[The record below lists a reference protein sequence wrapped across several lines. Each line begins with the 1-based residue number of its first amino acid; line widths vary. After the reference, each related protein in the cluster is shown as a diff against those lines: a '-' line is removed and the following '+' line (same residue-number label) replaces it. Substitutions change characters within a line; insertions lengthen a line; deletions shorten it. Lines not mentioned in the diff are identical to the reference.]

1 MRTEP
6 GVGVQEREATV
17 FAVQKHSGGTKV
29 KTLWAVACAV
39 LVVAGAFV
47 LGGGCASTKSQMTDF
62 SRMDVGD
69 GPGAT
74 LKRLTELQKAPGD
87 QRDSPKVDKT
97 STSDSA
103 KAAKTTPASS
113 RNVKPPTEVAAKKT
127 QTERGKKAQKA
138 KSKSKSSETASS
150 KATAIPEVPPAKP
163 SEPSRKEDPPSG
175 YISRFDNIVNTKTA
189 NRSMASSSGATTE
202 AKSVQETKTESPPIP
217 TPSPRSMVP
226 SSGTTAV
233 ATPVQTA
240 KTEAP
245 PIPAPSLP
253 KAVPPLEN
261 TERGEKTSSA
271 QTSAGQI
278 APAVAPPA
286 STAGKAASSADAQY
300 RIGRE
305 DVLNV
310 TVWGNEKLTMDV
322 VVRPDGKI
330 SLPLIQDIEA
340 DGFTASELADRIRNK
355 FLPYIKDPNVSV
367 IVKQINA
374 PKFSVIGYVNRPGT
388 FPMRGDVTVLQA
400 LSEAGGFTPFAS
412 PRKIKLV
419 RNAGGK
425 QEVRVLNYY
434 DLIDKGGEGSFLIKA
449 GDTIVVP

>member
-6 GVGVQEREATV
+6 GVGVQEREVTV
-17 FAVQKHSGGTKV
+17 FVVQKHAGGTKV

-87 QRDSPKVDKT
+87 QRDSPKVDQT

-127 QTERGKKAQKA
+127 QKERGKKAQKA
-138 KSKSKSSETASS
+138 KSKSGSSETASS
-150 KATAIPEVPPAKP
+150 KATAIPEAPPAKP
-163 SEPSRKEDPPSG
+163 SEPSRKEDPQSS
-175 YISRFDNIVNTKTA
+175 YISRLDDIVKNKTT
-189 NRSMASSSGATTE
+189 NKSMASSSGATTE
-202 AKSVQETKTESPPIP
+202 VKPEQETKTTS
-217 TPSPRSMVP
+217 
-226 SSGTTAV
+226 
-233 ATPVQTA
+233 
-240 KTEAP
+240 P
-245 PIPAPSLP
+245 PIPAP
-253 KAVPPLEN
+253 KAVPPSEN
-261 TERGEKTSSA
+261 TVSGESTVSRQASA
-271 QTSAGQI
+271 SPAR
-278 APAVAPPA
+278 PAVALPA
-286 STAGKAASSADAQY
+286 STAGKGTSSADAQY

-305 DVLNV
+305 DVLYV
-310 TVWGNEKLTMDV
+310 TVWGNKELTMDV
-322 VVRPDGKI
+322 IVRPDGNI
-330 SLPLIQDIEA
+330 SFPLIQDIKAE
-340 DGFTASELADRIRNK
+340 GFTVSELADQIQNK
-355 FLPYIKDPNVSV
+355 LIPYIKDPNVSV

-388 FPMRGDVTVLQA
+388 YPMRGDVTVLQA

-425 QEVRVLNYY
+425 QEIRMFNYY
-434 DLIDKGGEGSFLIKA
+434 DMIDKGGEGSFLLRA